1 MAGYSSWEAAKVVL
15 RERVALK
22 QNAGALG
29 TNWHR
34 SYDEDNSNNDD
45 DDDDDDYD
53 DGDDEDDDGSD
64 DDNNSLCT
72 NWHSKLSRRQ

>member
-45 DDDDDDYD
+45 DDNDDYD